1 MNIMIEMQK
10 EDDNEDKPVP
20 PSEIVES
27 TKNPSSKKNQEELDV
42 TMAQTEADF
51 LSKSRIDQIGH
62 DSNASLSKIINFD
75 NSTIVNNQTINH
87 SAS

>member
-1 MNIMIEMQK
+1 MNMMIEMQK

-20 PSEIVES
+20 SSEIVES

-75 NSTIVNNQTINH
+75 NSTIINN
-87 SAS
+87 

>member
-1 MNIMIEMQK
+1 MNMMIEMQK
-10 EDDNEDKPVP
+10 EDDNEDKPVPP

-75 NSTIVNNQTINH
+75 NSTIVNN
-87 SAS
+87 